1 MKEKRKH
8 LVMACLL
15 VSVLL
20 VGVILVEG
28 CKKSESRTPIDEGG
42 AKWVCPDHP
51 DIVESRP
58 VKCRRCGRDLV
69 PLEAEKEVEKVE

>member
-1 MKEKRKH
+1 MKEKRKQ
-8 LVMACLL
+8 LVMVFLL

-28 CKKSESRTPIDEGG
+28 CKKSESRAPVVEEGG

-51 DIVESRP
+51 DIIESRP
-58 VKCRRCGRDLV
+58 VKCRRCGKELV
-69 PLEAEKEVEKVE
+69 PLEEEEKVE